1 VITAAAAR
9 LQIPGLTG
17 TAEDTKIET
26 LIDVADA
33 MIAAAVCAA
42 MPDNGAPTLASATY
56 TLIEPEVVVSEDG
69 YTLLVRVPNITAVTS
84 LHVSASR
91 VWDASTLRD
100 SAGYVLD
107 VRTSMIE
114 IDPSYPP
121 LPLTR
126 RSVRAVVTAGW
137 ATLPDDLAHA
147 VAVLTRH
154 LFDLRHGQGRTSV
167 SEAGIST
174 SLRPETMPDAVRQM
188 IARYVVPVV

>member
-9 LQIPGLTG
+9 LQLPGLTG
-17 TAEDTKIET
+17 TLEDTLIET
-26 LIDVADA
+26 LIDAADG

-42 MPDNGAPTLASATY
+42 MPDNGTPTLGSTTY

-69 YTLLVRVPNITAVTS
+69 YTLLVRAPNVTAITS
-84 LHVSASR
+84 LHASASR
-91 VWDASTLRD
+91 VWDAASLRAA
-100 SAGYVLD
+100 AGYALD
-107 VRTSMIE
+107 ARTGQIE
-114 IDPSYPP
+114 IDPAYPP

-147 VAVLTRH
+147 VAVMTRH
-154 LFDLRHGQGRTSV
+154 LFDLRHGQGRTSL